1 MHTGE
6 MLQFLRRKLDLLIEH
21 SWTLEYEERLSA
33 HWPPVFDAI
42 SSTTVKERELLRL
55 DSELEKEFKEVVLG
69 DDQGELRENLRQ
81 EFGLSRLTAKA
92 LKAADPGEVGQD
104 VIVVLPRAPRCALP
118 REWVGGA
125 DAASGGQEMVKLTAT
140 TVLEIAQ
147 LFADEVGREV
157 RVARAWAGRAIAASG
172 SCHPDYIRTALI
184 SHLELVD
191 LTLEPKMGKVSV
203 MIEGGPMW
211 GMKRKRSAAPP
222 TASATEAE
230 AEGAAADAALSETQ
244 FWNLIERAAEA
255 AGGEMH
261 LVGVMLEDALERL
274 GAAKLI
280 GFQRKLDR
288 CMAASYTWELWAVA
302 YIINGGCSDDGFEY
316 FRGWLI
322 ARGRKRFEAAL
333 RGAERAADGVEPGEI
348 CECESI
354 AYAARE
360 VYERKTGEPMPETA
374 VMRTA
379 RPSGKDWDEA
389 DLWTLYPRLKKRF
402 G

>member
-1 MHTGE
+1 
-6 MLQFLRRKLDLLIEH
+6 
-21 SWTLEYEERLSA
+21 
-33 HWPPVFDAI
+33 
-42 SSTTVKERELLRL
+42 
-55 DSELEKEFKEVVLG
+55 
-69 DDQGELRENLRQ
+69 
-81 EFGLSRLTAKA
+81 
-92 LKAADPGEVGQD
+92 
-104 VIVVLPRAPRCALP
+104 
-118 REWVGGA
+118 
-125 DAASGGQEMVKLTAT
+125 
-140 TVLEIAQ
+140 
-147 LFADEVGREV
+147 
-157 RVARAWAGRAIAASG
+157 
-172 SCHPDYIRTALI
+172 
-184 SHLELVD
+184 
-191 LTLEPKMGKVSV
+191 
-203 MIEGGPMW
+203 
-211 GMKRKRSAAPP
+211 
-222 TASATEAE
+222 
-230 AEGAAADAALSETQ
+230 
-244 FWNLIERAAEA
+244 
-255 AGGEMH
+255 
-261 LVGVMLEDALERL
+261 MLEDALERL

>member
-6 MLQFLRRKLDLLIEH
+6 MLRFLRRKLDLMIEH
-21 SWTLEYEERLSA
+21 SWTLEFEERLSA

-42 SSTTVKERELLRL
+42 NPATVKERELSRL
-55 DSELEKEFKEVVLG
+55 DGKLEKEFKEVVLRE
-69 DDQGELRENLRQ
+69 DQGELRESLRQ

-104 VIVVLPRAPRCALP
+104 VIVVLPRVPRCALP

-125 DAASGGQEMVKLTAT
+125 DAASGGQEMVKVTAT

-147 LFADEVGREV
+147 LFADETGREV
-157 RVARAWAGRAIAASG
+157 RVAREWAERAISASG
-172 SCHPDYIRTALI
+172 GCHPDYVRTALV

-191 LTLEPKMGKVSV
+191 LTVEPRTGRVSV
-203 MIEGGPMW
+203 VIEGGPMW
-211 GMKRKRSAAPP
+211 EMKRKRAAAPA
-222 TASATEAE
+222 TASATE
-230 AEGAAADAALSETQ
+230 AEGAAADAVVSETQ
-244 FWNLIERAAEA
+244 FWNLIERAADA
-255 AGGEMH
+255 ADGEMH
-261 LVGVMLEDALERL
+261 LVGVMLEDSLERL

-280 GFQRKLDR
+280 GFQWKLDR

-322 ARGRKRFEAAL
+322 ARGRKCFEAAL
-333 RGAERAADGVEPGEI
+333 REAERAADGVEPGEI

-354 AYAARE
+354 AYAARV
-360 VYERKTGEPMPETA
+360 VYERKIGEPMPETA

-389 DLWTLYPRLKKRF
+389 DLRKLYPRLTKRF